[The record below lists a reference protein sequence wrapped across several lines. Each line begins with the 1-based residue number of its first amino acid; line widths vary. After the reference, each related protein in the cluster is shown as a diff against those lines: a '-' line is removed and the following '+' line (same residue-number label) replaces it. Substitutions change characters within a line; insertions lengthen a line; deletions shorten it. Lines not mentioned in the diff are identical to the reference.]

1 MVQFMVC
8 CESLL
13 AHSIS
18 RLIIWKKCS
27 QPYTEGVS
35 YGALNAPYNFFFY
48 NKTHDTKHM
57 SELGPH
63 IITRDCNTHAEKEWV
78 NLIESDASKK
88 QPTGVPD
95 LYHGSWL

>member
-1 MVQFMVC
+1 MGCMVQFMVC

-35 YGALNAPYNFFFY
+35 YGALNAPYNFFSI
-48 NKTHDTKHM
+48 TKHM
-57 SELGPH
+57 TPNICQSSALTSSPE
-63 IITRDCNTHAEKEWV
+63 IATRMLRK
-78 NLIESDASKK
+78 S
-88 QPTGVPD
+88 G
-95 LYHGSWL
+95 